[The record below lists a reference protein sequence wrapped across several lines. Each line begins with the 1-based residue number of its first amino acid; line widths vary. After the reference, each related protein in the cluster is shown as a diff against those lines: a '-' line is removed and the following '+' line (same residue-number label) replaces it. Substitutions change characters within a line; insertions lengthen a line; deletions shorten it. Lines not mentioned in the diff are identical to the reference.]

1 MFIYKQINIDF
12 DNIPDIDARERNF
25 EEVSNKN

>member
-12 DNIPDIDARERNF
+12 DNVPDIDARDF
-25 EEVSNKN
+25 EEVSNKI